1 MKAFLIIGQ
10 PRSGTTYLQTLLN
23 SHPRVHCRGEL
34 FDPWQIDDD
43 GHKTKDFEAVI
54 ARDAAPEAFLDAK
67 LAGEGLDG
75 AEGLH
80 RIGAKLLFQH
90 NPRIMSHYIPLRPE
104 LALIHVRREN
114 KLAQFSSLQQVA
126 RTQQWTST
134 ESRAPAPAI
143 KAAPGWAAAECNR
156 LENQDFLLSH
166 WLETLPNPLLS
177 LTYRALFAEDFESR
191 VLDFLEVEPVGE
203 LRSPLVKQGGNR
215 IIERFEN
222 ADAITQYFR
231 ATGRADWLEEE
242 L

>member
-1 MKAFLIIGQ
+1 MKTFLIIGQ

-23 SHPRVHCRGEL
+23 SHPRIHCRGEL

-43 GHKTKDFEAVI
+43 GHKTKNFEAVI

-90 NPRIMSHYIPLRPE
+90 HPRILSHYIPQRPE
-104 LALIHVRREN
+104 LALIHVQREN
-114 KLAQFSSLQQVA
+114 KLAQFASLQQVA
-126 RTQQWTST
+126 RTQRWTSN
-134 ESRAPAPAI
+134 EPSSPAPSI

-156 LENQDFLLSH
+156 LENQDFLLSQ
-166 WLETLPNPLLS
+166 WLESLPNPLIS
-177 LTYRALFAEDFESR
+177 VTYRSLFADDFEQR
-191 VLDFLEVEPVGE
+191 ILDFLGVAPEGR
-203 LRSPLVKQGGNR
+203 LRSPLHKQGGNR
-215 IIERFEN
+215 IIGRFEN
-222 ADAITQYFR
+222 ADAIAQYFCK
-231 ATGRADWLEEE
+231 TGRSAWVEQE